1 MYERKPAI
9 PGVEQAGRSVPRVP
23 PSYGRLVVLLLALLV
38 AAGGAAYWWTHR
50 APPIPAGIAW
60 SNGRLEED
68 EIDIQTKLAARIA
81 AIMVDEGDTVH
92 AGQVLAT
99 MDVRDLQAQL
109 EKAKADQMAA
119 EQVIAQ
125 AQADLVTAQSAAA
138 LAQREVARTQS
149 LVPQG
154 FATQEL
160 LEQRQ
165 DAVNA
170 TQSALHA
177 ITARIAA
184 ATAAR
189 DSAKHTA
196 ESIKINID
204 DATLVAPHDGVILY
218 RFANVGEVLGAGGK
232 IYTMLDTSYVY
243 MDVFLPTREAGQ
255 AMPGSEARI
264 LLELAPRQADRRAR
278 RLRRRP
284 EPVHAE
290 DGRDPHRAR
299 QPDVPRAA
307 ARRSVGAGR
316 RRQAQRRPAGR
327 GFRAPG
333 SERALAG
340 QRAAVVGARGR
351 ERRRAHRR
359 RAPLQGRP
367 CA

>member
-9 PGVEQAGRSVPRVP
+9 PGVEQAGRSVPRAP
-23 PSYGRLVVLLLALLV
+23 RSYGRLVVLLLALVV

-50 APPIPAGIAW
+50 APPIPPGIAW

-68 EIDIQTKLAARIA
+68 EIDIQTKLAERIA

-109 EKAKADQMAA
+109 EKAKADQAAA

-165 DAVNA
+165 DTVNA
-170 TQSALHA
+170 TQSALHS

-255 AMPGSEARI
+255 AMPRSEARI
-264 LLELAPRQADRRAR
+264 LLDSRPGKPIAAHVAFVADQNQFTPKMVETHTERDNLMFRVRLRVDQSALDAAGKLSAGLPGVGFVRLDPNAPWPTSAPR
-278 RLRRRP
+278 
-284 EPVHAE
+284 
-290 DGRDPHRAR
+290 
-299 QPDVPRAA
+299 
-307 ARRSVGAGR
+307 S
-316 RRQAQRRPAGR
+316 
-327 GFRAPG
+327 
-333 SERALAG
+333 
-340 QRAAVVGARGR
+340 
-351 ERRRAHRR
+351 
-359 RAPLQGRP
+359 
-367 CA
+367 